1 MLTVSIQYL
10 TKNGG
15 GGDDDDD
22 DNDDDDNNNHHLY
35 HIYNASNKEYS
46 QEVWNLRVS
55 EYTSLNHKLNLT

>member
-46 QEVWNLRVS
+46 QEV
-55 EYTSLNHKLNLT
+55 

>member
-22 DNDDDDNNNHHLY
+22 DDDDDDNNNHHLY

-46 QEVWNLRVS
+46 QEV
-55 EYTSLNHKLNLT
+55 